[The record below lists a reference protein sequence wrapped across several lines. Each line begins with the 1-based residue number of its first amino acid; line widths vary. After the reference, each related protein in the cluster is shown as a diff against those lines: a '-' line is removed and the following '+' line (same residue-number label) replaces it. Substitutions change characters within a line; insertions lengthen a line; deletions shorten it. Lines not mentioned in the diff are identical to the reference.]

1 MKGKFYLIIVIFL
14 AVSIGFSVALKN
26 IKKTDSPYNDFKTF
40 AQVLNIIKARYV
52 QPVDEKRL
60 MEGAYRGAVE
70 STFDQNSYIPEK
82 LMERLKNRQ
91 AEKGS
96 LGFKVMKRSGYAMV
110 IYADKNSDV
119 FKAGLEAGTILKKIN
134 GQNTYDM
141 SLFEIK
147 SMLKG
152 TPGEKI
158 KLKFYSVNNGEDVE
172 KDFVYKEFSEIKT
185 YTDTLESLKIF
196 AIHEFTKTTIDDFK
210 KYTNSV
216 KMPIIDLRYNQGK
229 EYDEMLK
236 LASFLTGKKETA
248 FFEEKSNKS
257 KLEALPTDTFNK
269 EVIVLTSGFTMNA
282 GAVLAELLKGQ
293 KGITLIGTKT
303 SGKAFESTLLKLKTG
318 GFVEIATGF
327 YSPLTEKG
335 LKPDIRSYIDD
346 DEIERAVNKLI
357 KEKVANGEKK
367 EAA

>member
-1 MKGKFYLIIVIFL
+1 MKGKYYSIIVIFL
-14 AVSIGFSVALKN
+14 AVSIGFSVALNN
-26 IKKTDSPYNDFKTF
+26 IKKTDNPYVDFKTF

-70 STFDQNSYIPEK
+70 STFDQNSYIPES

-91 AEKGS
+91 TEKGG

-110 IYADKNSDV
+110 IYSDKNSDV

-152 TPGEKI
+152 VPGEKI

-172 KDFVYKEFSEIKT
+172 QEFTYKEYSELTT
-185 YTDTLESLKIF
+185 YIDTLETLKIF
-196 AIHEFTKTTIDDFK
+196 AIHEFTDTTIEDFK
-210 KYTNSV
+210 KYAESV
-216 KMPIIDLRYNQGK
+216 ETPIIDLRYNQGK
-229 EYDEMLK
+229 NYNSMLK
-236 LASFLTGKKETA
+236 TAAFLTGKKETA
-248 FFEEKSNKS
+248 VFEEKNNTTT
-257 KLEALPTDTFNK
+257 LEGLPFNK
-269 EVIVLTSGFTMNA
+269 FDREVIVLTSGFTMNA
-282 GAVLAELLKGQ
+282 GAVLAEILKGE

-346 DEIERAVNKLI
+346 DEIERAVNKFV

>member
-1 MKGKFYLIIVIFL
+1 MKGKIYSVIVIFL
-14 AVSIGFSVALKN
+14 AVTIGFSVALKN
-26 IKKTDSPYNDFKTF
+26 RGKSDSPYEDFKTF

-52 QPVDEKRL
+52 QPVNEKRL

-82 LMERLKNRQ
+82 LMERLQNRQ

-152 TPGEKI
+152 VPGDKI
-158 KLKFYSVNNGEDVE
+158 KLKFYSVNNGDDIE
-172 KDFVYKEFSEIKT
+172 KEFEYKEYKEVDN
-185 YTDTLESLKIF
+185 YVDTLETLKIF
-196 AIHEFTKTTIDDFK
+196 AIHEFSNTTVDDFK
-210 KYTNSV
+210 KYAQSV
-216 KMPIIDLRYNQGK
+216 KTPIVDLRYNQGK
-229 EYDEMLK
+229 NYDEMLK
-236 LASFLTGKKETA
+236 FATFFTGKKETA
-248 FFEEKSNKS
+248 YFEEKNNKTT
-257 KLEALPTDTFNK
+257 LEALPSNTFNK
-269 EVIVLTSGFTMNA
+269 DVIVLTSGFTMNA
-282 GAVLAELLKGQ
+282 GAILAELLKGQ
-293 KGITLIGTKT
+293 NGITLIGTKT

-346 DEIERAVNKLI
+346 DEIERAVNKLM